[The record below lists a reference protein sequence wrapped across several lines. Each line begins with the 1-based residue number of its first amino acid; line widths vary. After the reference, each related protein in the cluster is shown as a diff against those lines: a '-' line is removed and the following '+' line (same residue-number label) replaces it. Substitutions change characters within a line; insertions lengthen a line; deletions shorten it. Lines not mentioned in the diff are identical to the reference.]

1 LDFCGRR
8 IRAAISVFGRDVLG
22 GLIVGLNRGQFIDE
36 LFTAAKLPDFRK
48 MNFAGK
54 MCFAFDGAIC
64 IVAF

>member
-1 LDFCGRR
+1 LGERC
-8 IRAAISVFGRDVLG
+8 FGS
-22 GLIVGLNRGQFIDE
+22 LIVGLNRGQFIDK
-36 LFTAAKLPDFRK
+36 LFTAAKLPYFRK